1 VKKGHAEFSGLTL
14 CLQADED
21 DARLSAT
28 LGGRIDMAKLD
39 EIVKHPNYTAAASS
53 ASKATIFVFIA
64 TFAYLAFFSG
74 TSPGLIGGAAFFFGG
89 ISVVSL
95 IISMPLFLLRAKVP
109 RFGLLISLADIAL
122 TIFLTRAIYLWLFT
136 QVSVAGSPFVVVCRE
151 PIPEFTLGLHSNPSE
166 AEVHRLCA
174 CVWEKLQGWEKDTAR
189 ALAEKRSGDVSAL
202 NMRAFPSRFGSR
214 LKECG
219 GMDL

>member
-1 VKKGHAEFSGLTL
+1 
-14 CLQADED
+14 
-21 DARLSAT
+21 
-28 LGGRIDMAKLD
+28 MAKLD
-39 EIVKHPNYTAAASS
+39 ELVKHPNYTAAASS

-74 TSPGLIGGAAFFFGG
+74 ISPGLIGGAAFFFVG
-89 ISVVSL
+89 IFVVSL

-109 RFGLLISLADIAL
+109 RLGSVISLADIAL
-122 TIFLTRAIYLWLFT
+122 TIFLTRAVYLWLFA
-136 QVSVAGSPFVVVCRE
+136 QVSVAGNPFVVVCRE
-151 PIPEFTLGLHSNPSE
+151 PIPEFTLGSHSKPSE
-166 AEVHRLCA
+166 AEVQRLCA
-174 CVWEKLQGWEKDTAR
+174 CIWANLKSWEKDTAR
-189 ALAEKRSGDVSAL
+189 AIAEKRMEDISAL